1 MGVNPCLAEVFSMGL
16 SILSA
21 GTLLDC
27 EDVYEKRK
35 DSIKLNQN
43 TLQNLL
49 KSFKERYSLFLSEVI
64 SEMLAISPN
73 NRKSSSQLY
82 ELLYRY
88 EN

>member
-1 MGVNPCLAEVFSMGL
+1 MAEVFSMGL

-21 GTLLDC
+21 GTLLECD
-27 EDVYEKRK
+27 DVYEKKK
-35 DSIKLNQN
+35 DSIKINQN
-43 TLQNLL
+43 ILQNLL
-49 KSFKERYSLFLSEVI
+49 KSFKEKYSLFLSEVV

-88 EN
+88 